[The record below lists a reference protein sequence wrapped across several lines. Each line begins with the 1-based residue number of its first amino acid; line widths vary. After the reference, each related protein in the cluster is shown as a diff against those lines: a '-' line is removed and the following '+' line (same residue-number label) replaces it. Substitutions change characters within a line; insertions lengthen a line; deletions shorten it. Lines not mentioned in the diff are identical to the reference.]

1 MEEFV
6 REALEDRSDQD
17 IVAEIGVSF
26 VSKQNLSTLDEL
38 RWLDGEVNSLVW
50 ENWAFKICYR

>member
-6 REALEDRSDQD
+6 REALEGRADQD

-26 VSKQNLSTLDEL
+26 VSKQNLSTLEEL
-38 RWLDGEVNSLVW
+38 RWLDGEVNSL
-50 ENWAFKICYR
+50 A

>member
-6 REALEDRSDQD
+6 REALEGRADQD

-38 RWLDGEVNSLVW
+38 RWLDGEVNSLAW